1 MTNVIFCHFL
11 GAGDP
16 SLLGHH
22 DDTNNND
29 DEHLTVYTHLKISI
43 FSVIL
48 NFQLSK
54 NMSFLS
60 FPRGMK
66 GMRVAILDQ
75 RVVLAGGEESLTNS
89 TDEVLCECAQRIV

>member
-1 MTNVIFCHFL
+1 MSYFATFF

-48 NFQLSK
+48 NFQL
-54 NMSFLS
+54 
-60 FPRGMK
+60 
-66 GMRVAILDQ
+66 
-75 RVVLAGGEESLTNS
+75 
-89 TDEVLCECAQRIV
+89 